1 MDLNEFKKSLEKEAP
16 PSGLG
21 LALEA
26 LWYAGKGDWDTAHE
40 RAQEQEDQ
48 DGSWVHAHLHRQEG
62 DADNAAYWYRRAGR
76 PVATIPVSEEWLS
89 IVEALLAS
97 GDTNPKRER
106 G

>member
-1 MDLNEFKKSLEKEAP
+1 VDVNEFKKSLEKDAP

-40 RAQEQEDQ
+40 RAQEEQDR

-62 DADNAAYWYRRAGR
+62 DADNAAYWYRLAGR
-76 PVATIPVSEEWLS
+76 PVTRVPISEEWLT
-89 IVEALLAS
+89 IVETMLAS
-97 GDTNPKRER
+97 L
-106 G
+106 